1 MAYRSGKWWPVFS
14 LATEHCNF
22 AGAGAA
28 SLPVRAHTRIRYSIV
43 RRDRARA
50 ASADSAIYRPDQ
62 PGTRRRQIS
71 GYCKF
76 FFLNKKHHITT
87 TTRHNNNISCYTS
100 RLYHYNIIKEHPRQ
114 SAVFNANNNIIHPV
128 SVSIYLYYYV

>member
-43 RRDRARA
+43 RTDRARA
-50 ASADSAIYRPDQ
+50 DSAEQRHLSADRRTQAKSRDIAI
-62 PGTRRRQIS
+62 
-71 GYCKF
+71 F
-76 FFLNKKHHITT
+76 FYFIFKV
-87 TTRHNNNISCYTS
+87 TTRHIIIIIIIMIPLS
-100 RLYHYNIIKEHPRQ
+100 RYS
-114 SAVFNANNNIIHPV
+114 SAARITRTPAQ
-128 SVSIYLYYYV
+128 IYMFILLL

>member
-50 ASADSAIYRPDQ
+50 ASVDSAIYRPEQ
-62 PGTRRRQIS
+62 PGTRQAAAAAAAPPPNLRILQI
-71 GYCKF
+71 
-76 FFLNKKHHITT
+76 FFLNKKHHSTT
-87 TTRHNNNISCYTS
+87 TTRHNNNNISRYTS
-100 RLYHYNIIKEHPRQ
+100 RSYHYNIIIERPRQ
-114 SAVFNANNNIIHPV
+114 SAVFNANNNIIT
-128 SVSIYLYYYV
+128 SG

>member
-14 LATEHCNF
+14 LATEHYNF

-50 ASADSAIYRPDQ
+50 ASVDSAIYWPDRRGPDQ
-62 PGTRRRQIS
+62 PPPPNLRILQI
-71 GYCKF
+71 
-76 FFLNKKHHITT
+76 FFLNKKHHSTT
-87 TTRHNNNISCYTS
+87 MTRHNNNISCYTS
-100 RLYHYNIIKEHPRQ
+100 LSYHYNIIIENPRQ
-114 SAVFNANNNIIHPV
+114 SAVFNANNNIIT
-128 SVSIYLYYYV
+128 SG